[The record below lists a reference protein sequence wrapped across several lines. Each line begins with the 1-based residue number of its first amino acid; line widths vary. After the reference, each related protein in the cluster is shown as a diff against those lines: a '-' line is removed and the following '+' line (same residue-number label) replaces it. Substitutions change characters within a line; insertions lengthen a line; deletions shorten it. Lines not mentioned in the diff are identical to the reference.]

1 MPWSVALIAS
11 YRTADHCHKGPRNG
25 SGRAIFGAGK
35 TASGASLAHT
45 GAFLSPSVKTGRA
58 YCHIQLTVHSD
69 QLLKGKGTISPAGIG
84 KDPDRGIAECLWL
97 WSPGDVAL
105 IGQGAVRR
113 LTEKRHETWRKTAIF
128 CSKADAAATNS
139 WADSWSARAVGR
151 WTTAVKPQPWRRM
164 SWSCSGCSC
173 CDVKPARCNVRQ
185 KRLPRPAK

>member
-1 MPWSVALIAS
+1 MIAS
-11 YRTADHCHKGPRNG
+11 YRTADHCHTGPRNG

-45 GAFLSPSVKTGRA
+45 GAFLSPGVKTGRA

-113 LTEKRHETWRKTAIF
+113 LTEKCHETWRKNGDLLF
-128 CSKADAAATNS
+128 ESRRGCDKLMDRQLVRPRRRPL
-139 WADSWSARAVGR
+139 DHGR
-151 WTTAVKPQPWRRM
+151 QTTAMAQ
-164 SWSCSGCSC
+164 
-173 CDVKPARCNVRQ
+173 NVLVLLWLQ
-185 KRLPRPAK
+185 LL